1 MSTKILQIAFLLVAA
16 STLCNAQLLEP
27 ENTNQNQ
34 LFDTRLGNETK
45 ITVAP
50 STLEI
55 GGRILDD
62 ESGYPVS
69 YATIGVGKLGLGTVS
84 NIDGD
89 WTLKVPA
96 KSANE
101 KLSIRC
107 LGYTT
112 QEILVSKIV
121 KGSVIHLKQVSY
133 ELGEVVVGPDTLVKY
148 ILNRAYKEIKSNYP
162 EEPSLTQGFY
172 RETQRTADSL
182 FLYFNEAV
190 LNVYKNTYKNTS
202 NFGQIE
208 VEKSRK
214 NVFPGIDSLNDVR
227 FYAGPHFPNDL
238 DIVFSRW
245 TFIRP
250 SEYKNWRYELEGMY
264 MDSISNVYTITF
276 YNRKM
281 PNTEFRGKMF
291 IDANTYAYLG
301 FELRRAGINTA
312 SSAATNTGASYI
324 PGNTIIKIGYTEKEG
339 LQYLSYINYKTNGL
353 NTTTKTRIY
362 KDIEYITTSI
372 KTDTVKPIPF
382 NRQFDYYDILSI
394 KAENYDQSYW
404 KDYNILQES
413 KMMNKQTNLI
423 YGKEQATEQLT
434 RVYNKELTQEEKIM
448 LFLKRF
454 TFDGGVAY
462 NPYRFISGLHLIG
475 YGTDPVPANYDQST
489 GPLGKDIK
497 SNNFGLSTMD
507 GIRFEL
513 NKNFSLFGTISTA
526 LYGMEQVQGD
536 LGLNYR
542 LSVFPRGRW
551 VFLDLGVAGS
561 AVNSKFS
568 VTSISNP
575 ENNLN
580 IDGKSFDSRSINVK
594 VGNSGAGAKGYVGIS
609 VRMGKKYELFVD
621 GSYYLP
627 LIYNK
632 KYVQFKEAS
641 GPLFGKK
648 SSKVDWDDPNL
659 FYYIGNQKQTTP
671 AFEVDP
677 YHFRFGIRSG
687 F

>member
-1 MSTKILQIAFLLVAA
+1 MSTKILQIAFLLVAV
-16 STLCNAQLLEP
+16 STLCNAQFLEP
-27 ENTNQNQ
+27 EKTNQNQ

-45 ITVAP
+45 IPEAP
-50 STLEI
+50 TSLEI
-55 GGRILDD
+55 GGRILDAQ
-62 ESGYPVS
+62 SGYPVS
-69 YATIGVGKLGLGTVS
+69 YATIGVGKLGLGTVT
-84 NIDGD
+84 NIDGN

-121 KGSVIHLKQVSY
+121 KGSVIRLKQVSY

-182 FLYFNEAV
+182 FLYFNEAI

-245 TFIRP
+245 TFIKP

-264 MDSISNVYTITF
+264 MDSLSNIYTITF

-312 SSAATNTGASYI
+312 SSATTNTGASYI
-324 PGNTIIKIGYTEKEG
+324 PGNTIIKLGYIEKEG

-372 KTDTVKPIPF
+372 KTDSVKPIPF
-382 NRQFDYYDILSI
+382 NRQFDYTDILSI

-423 YGKEQATEQLT
+423 YDKEQATEQLT
-434 RVYNKELTQEEKIM
+434 RVYNKELTQEEKIL

-454 TFDGGVAY
+454 TFEGGISY
-462 NPYRFISGLHLIG
+462 HPFNYTSGLHLIA
-475 YGTDPVPANYDQST
+475 YGTDPLPANND
-489 GPLGKDIK
+489 PNVLLGKDVK

-536 LGLNYR
+536 LGINYR

-551 VFLDLGVAGS
+551 VFLDLGIAGS

-575 ENNLN
+575 ENNLIIN
-580 IDGKSFDSRSINVK
+580 GKTFDSRTINVK
-594 VGNSGAGAKGYVGIS
+594 AGNTGAGAKGFVGIS

-621 GSYYLP
+621 GSLYMP
-627 LIYNK
+627 FISNK
-632 KYVQFKEAS
+632 DYVQFREAD

-648 SSKVDWDDPNL
+648 STKVDWDDQNL
-659 FYYIGNQKQTTP
+659 YYYIDNDRHRNP
-671 AFEVDP
+671 VLEVYP
-677 YHFRFGIRSG
+677 VHFRFGIRSG